1 MKRTLLLFAAAF
13 AAVLFISSCSKP
25 AVPVGVLLDQAA
37 GKASEGDWAA
47 AGRLAGEA
55 LKQDKQNADALML
68 KALACS
74 NLDARHEAV
83 EYAIQAARIRPQ
95 LFLAQY
101 IQGMLLSKNG
111 KPDLALKALKEARR
125 LRPGDV
131 NTLILLAENA
141 MAVQRYQEAAGYFKL
156 LAMQDKSFRSS
167 PYLWNGL
174 GVCYS
179 ARDPRLAQQFFQM
192 GARYAPN
199 DPITALNQAVLY
211 DRYLRQKDKDN
222 ANAIRSYERLI
233 RLTDGKAEYDSIRR
247 QAAFRL
253 NALKGL

>member
-1 MKRTLLLFAAAF
+1 MKRNIYF
-13 AAVLFISSCSKP
+13 AAVFAILLISGCSKP

-47 AGRLAGEA
+47 ANRLAGDA

-83 EYAIQAARIRPQ
+83 EYAIQAARIKPQ
-95 LFLAQY
+95 LFLAHY

-125 LRPGDV
+125 LRPGDI
-131 NTLILLAENA
+131 NTLILLAENS
-141 MAVQRYQEAAGYFKL
+141 MAVRRYQEAAGYFKQ
-156 LAMQDKSFRSS
+156 LAMQDKSYKSS

-174 GVCYS
+174 GVCYAS
-179 ARDPRLAQQFFQM
+179 RDPRLALRFFQM
-192 GARYAPN
+192 GARFAPN
-199 DPITALNQAVLY
+199 DPITVLNLAVLY
-211 DRYLRQKDKDN
+211 DRYLRPPDN
-222 ANAIRSYERLI
+222 ANAVRSYERLLQ
-233 RLTDGKAEYDSIRR
+233 LTAGKAEYDSIRR

-253 NALKGL
+253 DTLKGR